1 MSTAVKSKVKTDT
14 ARADLVVSQFH
25 SGPPTAPE
33 VPLSAILWQIKK
45 DVLSKEVQ
53 TSPTYSYQWLAD
65 QAGHVAV
72 GMLVVLMF
80 WWILGRSSLGAA
92 VGFSVAAFGILL
104 VELYDIRQ
112 AFAKLDKLFDGTRD
126 RMDLLLNASVAVWY
140 VIAGAFIAVSA
151 TLGWP
156 RWLFAP
162 FLIAVLGPIPYWLRQ
177 KIQFQQVGLPFL
189 FRLPEFKLSGFAR
202 EVAKKIDVFI
212 RTSDHPP
219 PKHIAI
225 IGKLGSGKTSLAVGI
240 ATEGAFNGK
249 KARYLTFDKLQQI
262 ACLPK
267 EPPAPRNTRLW
278 PWRQCQILVVD
289 DVVAG
294 VPNLTMEH
302 AKQMREELRALGEAA
317 IGLLGQRHTVWC
329 LGADTETAGP
339 WIDALKQGC
348 EISDDDLLIVTLEQC
363 GIEERVRV
371 GVHDLSKDK
380 WHLALEA
387 RSTNG

>member
-1 MSTAVKSKVKTDT
+1 MLTTAKSKVQTET
-14 ARADLVVSQFH
+14 ARIDLVVSQSSPH
-25 SGPPTAPE
+25 QSPPTAPE

-65 QAGHVAV
+65 QAGHVAA
-72 GMLVVLMF
+72 GMLAVLMF
-80 WWILGRSSLGAA
+80 WWVLGRSDLGAII
-92 VGFSVAAFGILL
+92 GFAVAAFGILL
-104 VELYDIRQ
+104 VELNDIRQ

-126 RMDLLLNASVAVWY
+126 RIDLLLNASVAAWY

-151 TLGWP
+151 TLGWSW
-156 RWLFAP
+156 WLFAP
-162 FLIAVLGPIPYWLRQ
+162 FLMAVLVPIPYWLRQ
-177 KIQFQQVGLPFL
+177 KIRFQQVGLPFL
-189 FRLPEFKLSGFAR
+189 FRLPEFKLSGFPR
-202 EVAKKIDVFI
+202 EIAKKIDLFI
-212 RTSDHPP
+212 RTSDHAP

-262 ACLPK
+262 ARLPK

-278 PWRQCQILVVD
+278 PWRASQILVVD

-294 VPNLTMEH
+294 MPNLTMEH
-302 AKQMREELRALGEAA
+302 AKQMYEELRALGETA
-317 IGLLGQRHTVWC
+317 IDLIRQRHTVWC
-329 LGADTETAGP
+329 LGADTVTAGP
-339 WIDALKQGC
+339 WIEGLKQGC
-348 EISDDDLLIVTLEQC
+348 KINDDDLLIVTLEKD
-363 GIEERVRV
+363 GIAERVRV

-380 WHLALEA
+380 WL
-387 RSTNG
+387 SMPINP